1 MIRRCIFLP
10 EKIKGKYYLAIDIGA
25 SSGRHILG
33 HLENGKLCTEE
44 IYRFQNGAINKDGQ
58 LVWDIDRIFEH
69 VLTGMEKCKE
79 AGLIPFAIS
88 IDTWGVDYVLLD
100 NDGNR
105 LCDAVSYRDHRNDH
119 ADKTVEKMIP
129 MKELYLRTGIQK
141 QQFNTIC
148 QLVAFQ
154 NAEPEILRKSNKLL
168 LIPDYLNYLL
178 TGVMRT
184 EYTNASTTGLLDAI
198 SGTWDMDL
206 IKKLNLP
213 THIFTP
219 VFEPGTPIGS
229 VKENIAK
236 RIGYS
241 PSVYMTTSHDT
252 ASAILAIP
260 AENETDYAYI
270 SSGTWSLMG
279 TELTRPNLSYISL
292 KYNFT
297 NEGGYKRRYRYLKNI
312 MGLWIVQRLKAEQAP
327 DISYEE
333 FSKRASEKETD
344 GRIDVNDN
352 RFLSPENMLQEIN
365 TYLYESGQNT
375 TEDVYEAASVVYRSL
390 AECYAR
396 AISEM
401 EDLLEKKF
409 DVINIVGGGSN
420 SDFLNALTAK
430 CTGKKVLAGP
440 SECTAIGNMLTVM
453 ITSGEIKDL
462 WEARK
467 TVRRSFDIKEYV

>member
-1 MIRRCIFLP
+1 MS
-10 EKIKGKYYLAIDIGA
+10 EKNKEKYYLAIDIGA

-33 HLENGKLCTEE
+33 HLENGKLCVEE
-44 IYRFQNGAINKDGQ
+44 IYRFSNGAENKDGH
-58 LVWDIDRIFEH
+58 LIWDIEGIFEH
-69 VLTGMEKCKE
+69 VLIGMEKCTE
-79 AGLIPFAIS
+79 AGKIPSAVS

-100 NDGNR
+100 NEGNR
-105 LCDAVSYRDHRNDH
+105 LCDAVSYRDHRHDD
-119 ADKTVEKMIP
+119 ADKAVEKIIS
-129 MKELYLRTGIQK
+129 MKELYLRTGIQR
-141 QQFNTIC
+141 QQFNTVC
-148 QLVAFQ
+148 QLTAFQ
-154 NAEPEILRKSNKLL
+154 NDDPETLRKTHTLL
-168 LIPDYLNYLL
+168 LIPDYLNFLL

-198 SGTWDMDL
+198 LGTWDLDL
-206 IKKLNLP
+206 IRKLNIP
-213 THIFTP
+213 SHIFTP
-219 VFEPGTPIGS
+219 ISEPGTLIGP

-236 RIGYS
+236 RIGYY
-241 PSVYMTTSHDT
+241 PLVYMTTSHDT
-252 ASAILAIP
+252 ASAILAVP
-260 AENETDYAYI
+260 AQSDTDFAYI

-312 MGLWIVQRLKAEQAP
+312 MGLWIVQRLKAENAP

-333 FSKRASEKETD
+333 FSRRASEKETE
-344 GRIDVNDN
+344 GLVDVNDN
-352 RFLSPENMLQEIN
+352 RFLSPSNMLIEIN

-375 TEDVYEAASVVYRSL
+375 AEDVFEAASVVYRSL
-390 AECYAR
+390 AKCYAK

-420 SDFLNALTAK
+420 SDFLNSLTAQI
-430 CTGKKVLAGP
+430 TGKKVQAGP

-453 ITSGEIKDL
+453 ISSGEIKDL
-462 WEARK
+462 WEARE
-467 TVRRSFDIKEYV
+467 TVKRSFDVKEYV

>member
-1 MIRRCIFLP
+1 MS

-79 AGLIPFAIS
+79 AGLIPFAVS

-105 LCDAVSYRDHRNDH
+105 LSDVVFYRDHRNDN
-119 ADKTVEKMIP
+119 ADKSVEKIIS
-129 MKELYLRTGIQK
+129 MKELYLRTGIQR

-148 QLVAFQ
+148 QLTALQ
-154 NAEPEILRKSNKLL
+154 NYDPELLRKTHTLL
-168 LIPDYLNYLL
+168 MIPDYLNFLL
-178 TGVMRT
+178 TGALRT

-198 SGTWDMDL
+198 SGTWDLNL
-206 IKKLNLP
+206 IRKLNISS
-213 THIFTP
+213 HIFTP
-219 VFEPGTPIGS
+219 ISEPGTLIGP

-241 PSVYMTTSHDT
+241 PLVYMTTSHDT
-252 ASAILAIP
+252 ASAILAVP
-260 AENETDYAYI
+260 AQSDTDFAYI

-312 MGLWIVQRLKAEQAP
+312 MGLWIVQRLKTEQAP
-327 DISYEE
+327 DISYGE
-333 FSKRASEKETD
+333 FSKRASEKETA
-344 GRIDVNDN
+344 GRIDVNDS

-375 TEDVYEAASVVYRSL
+375 AEDVFEAASVVYRSL

-430 CTGKKVLAGP
+430 STGKKVLAGP
-440 SECTAIGNMLTVM
+440 SECTAVGNMLTVM
-453 ITSGEIKDL
+453 ISSGEINDL
-462 WEARK
+462 WEARE
-467 TVRRSFDIKEYV
+467 TVRRSFEVKEYV

>member
-1 MIRRCIFLP
+1 MS

-33 HLENGKLCTEE
+33 HLENGKLCIEE
-44 IYRFQNGAINKDGQ
+44 IYRFPNGAIQKDGQ

-79 AGLIPFAIS
+79 AGLIPFAVS

-105 LCDAVSYRDHRNDH
+105 LSDVVSYRDHRNDN
-119 ADKTVEKMIP
+119 ADKSVEKIIS
-129 MKELYLRTGIQK
+129 MKELYLRTGIQR

-148 QLVAFQ
+148 QLTALQ
-154 NAEPEILRKSNKLL
+154 NYDPELLRKTHTLL
-168 LIPDYLNYLL
+168 MIPDYLNFLL
-178 TGVMRT
+178 TGAMRT

-198 SGTWDMDL
+198 SGTWDLNL
-206 IKKLNLP
+206 IRKLNISS
-213 THIFTP
+213 HIFTP
-219 VFEPGTPIGS
+219 ISEPGTLIGP

-241 PSVYMTTSHDT
+241 PLVYMTTSHDT
-252 ASAILAIP
+252 ASAILAVP
-260 AENETDYAYI
+260 AQSDTDFAYI

-327 DISYEE
+327 DISYGE
-333 FSKRASEKETD
+333 FSKRASEKETA
-344 GRIDVNDN
+344 GRIDVNDS

-375 TEDVYEAASVVYRSL
+375 AEDVFEAASVVYRSL

-430 CTGKKVLAGP
+430 STGKKVLAGP
-440 SECTAIGNMLTVM
+440 SECTAVGNMLTVM
-453 ITSGEIKDL
+453 ISSGEINDL
-462 WEARK
+462 WEARE
-467 TVRRSFDIKEYV
+467 TVRRSFEVKEYV

>member
-1 MIRRCIFLP
+1 MSAKNI
-10 EKIKGKYYLAIDIGA
+10 GNYYLAIDIGA

-33 HLENGKLCTEE
+33 HLENGKLCIEE
-44 IYRFQNGAINKDGQ
+44 IYRFPNGAIQKDGH
-58 LVWDIDRIFEH
+58 LVWDIDGLFEN
-69 VLTGMEKCKE
+69 VLIGMEKCRE
-79 AGLIPFAIS
+79 AGKIPSAVS

-100 NDGNR
+100 KEGNR
-105 LCDAVSYRDHRNDH
+105 LYDAVSYRDHRNDN
-119 ADKTVEKMIP
+119 ADKAVEKIIS
-129 MKELYLRTGIQK
+129 MKELYLRTGIQR
-141 QQFNTIC
+141 QQFNTVC

-154 NAEPEILRKSNKLL
+154 NAEPEILRNSDKLL
-168 LIPDYLNYLL
+168 MIPDYLNYLL
-178 TGVMRT
+178 TGEMRT

-213 THIFTP
+213 AHIFTP
-219 VFEPGTPIGS
+219 VFEPGTLIGS
-229 VKENIAK
+229 VKEDIAN

-260 AENETDYAYI
+260 SEKETDYAYI

-279 TELTRPNLSYISL
+279 TELTSPNLSYISL

-333 FSKRASEKETD
+333 FSKRASEKETA
-344 GRIDVNDN
+344 GKIDVNDS

-365 TYLYESGQNT
+365 TYLYESGQNAA
-375 TEDVYEAASVVYRSL
+375 ENVFEAASIVYRSL

-430 CTGKKVLAGP
+430 STGKKVLAGP
-440 SECTAIGNMLTVM
+440 SECTAVGNMLTVM
-453 ITSGEIKDL
+453 ISSGEINDL
-462 WEARK
+462 WEARE
-467 TVRRSFDIKEYV
+467 TVRRSFEVKEYV

>member
-1 MIRRCIFLP
+1 MS

-79 AGLIPFAIS
+79 AGLIPFAVS

-105 LCDAVSYRDHRNDH
+105 LSDVVSYRDHRNDN
-119 ADKTVEKMIP
+119 ADKSVEKIIS
-129 MKELYLRTGIQK
+129 MKELYLRTGIQR

-148 QLVAFQ
+148 QLTALQ
-154 NAEPEILRKSNKLL
+154 NYDPELLRKTHTLL
-168 LIPDYLNYLL
+168 MIPDYLNFLL
-178 TGVMRT
+178 TGAMRT

-198 SGTWDMDL
+198 SGTWDLNL
-206 IKKLNLP
+206 IRKLNISS
-213 THIFTP
+213 HIFTP
-219 VFEPGTPIGS
+219 ISEPGTLIGP

-241 PSVYMTTSHDT
+241 PLVYMTTSHDT
-252 ASAILAIP
+252 ASAILAVP
-260 AENETDYAYI
+260 AQSDTDFAYI

-327 DISYEE
+327 DISYGE
-333 FSKRASEKETD
+333 FSKRASEKETA
-344 GRIDVNDN
+344 GRIDVNDS

-375 TEDVYEAASVVYRSL
+375 AEDVFEAASVVYRSL

-430 CTGKKVLAGP
+430 STGKKVLAGP
-440 SECTAIGNMLTVM
+440 SECTAVGNMLTVM
-453 ITSGEIKDL
+453 ISSGEINDL
-462 WEARK
+462 WEARE
-467 TVRRSFDIKEYV
+467 TVRRSFEVKEYV

>member
-1 MIRRCIFLP
+1 MSAK
-10 EKIKGKYYLAIDIGA
+10 KIGNYYLAIDIGA

-33 HLENGKLCTEE
+33 NLENGKLSIEE
-44 IYRFQNGAINKDGQ
+44 IYRFPNGAIQKDGH
-58 LVWDIDRIFEH
+58 LVWDIDGLFEN
-69 VLTGMEKCKE
+69 VLTGMEKCRE
-79 AGLIPFAIS
+79 AGKIPSAVS

-100 NDGNR
+100 KDGNR
-105 LCDAVSYRDHRNDH
+105 LSDAVSYRDHRNDN
-119 ADKTVEKMIP
+119 ADKAVEKIIP
-129 MKELYLRTGIQK
+129 MKELYLRTGIQR
-141 QQFNTIC
+141 QQFNTVC
-148 QLVAFQ
+148 QLIALQ
-154 NAEPEILRKSNKLL
+154 NDEPEILRKADTLL
-168 LIPDYLNYLL
+168 MIPDYLNFLL
-178 TGVMRT
+178 TGEKRT

-206 IKKLNLP
+206 IKKLNIP
-213 THIFTP
+213 THIFTS
-219 VFEPGTPIGS
+219 VCEPGTIIGS
-229 VKENIAK
+229 VKEDIAK

-252 ASAILAIP
+252 ASAILAVP
-260 AENETDYAYI
+260 AENDSEFAYI

-312 MGLWIVQRLKAEQAP
+312 MGLWIVQRLKADCAP

-365 TYLYESGQNT
+365 TYLNKSGQKPAD
-375 TEDVYEAASVVYRSL
+375 DVFEAASVVYRSL
-390 AECYAR
+390 SECYAR

-420 SDFLNALTAK
+420 SDFLNELTAK
-430 CTGKKVLAGP
+430 STRKKVLAGP

-453 ITSGEIKDL
+453 IASGEIKDL
-462 WEARK
+462 WEARE
-467 TVRRSFDIKEYV
+467 TVRRSFDVKEYV

>member
-1 MIRRCIFLP
+1 MSAKNI
-10 EKIKGKYYLAIDIGA
+10 GNYYLAIDIGA

-79 AGLIPFAIS
+79 AGLIPSAVS
-88 IDTWGVDYVLLD
+88 IDTWGVDYILLD
-100 NDGNR
+100 KEGNR
-105 LCDAVSYRDHRNDH
+105 LYDAVSYRDHRNDN
-119 ADKTVEKMIP
+119 ADKSVEKIIS
-129 MKELYLRTGIQK
+129 MKELYLRTGIQR

-148 QLVAFQ
+148 QLTALQ
-154 NAEPEILRKSNKLL
+154 NYDPELLRKTHTLL
-168 LIPDYLNYLL
+168 MIPDYLNFLL
-178 TGVMRT
+178 TGAMRT

-198 SGTWDMDL
+198 SGTWDLNL
-206 IKKLNLP
+206 IRKLNISS
-213 THIFTP
+213 HIFTP
-219 VFEPGTPIGS
+219 ISEPGTLIGP

-241 PSVYMTTSHDT
+241 PLVYMTTSHDT
-252 ASAILAIP
+252 ASAILAVP
-260 AENETDYAYI
+260 AQSDTDFAYI

-333 FSKRASEKETD
+333 FSKRASEKETA
-344 GRIDVNDN
+344 GKIDVNDS

-375 TEDVYEAASVVYRSL
+375 AEDVFEAASVVYRSL

-430 CTGKKVLAGP
+430 STGKKVLAGP
-440 SECTAIGNMLTVM
+440 SECTAVGNMLTVM
-453 ITSGEIKDL
+453 ISSGEINDL
-462 WEARK
+462 WEARE
-467 TVRRSFDIKEYV
+467 TVRRSFEVKEYV

>member
-1 MIRRCIFLP
+1 MSAKNI
-10 EKIKGKYYLAIDIGA
+10 GNYYLAIDIGA

-79 AGLIPFAIS
+79 AGLIPFAVS

-105 LCDAVSYRDHRNDH
+105 LSDVVSYRDHRNDN
-119 ADKTVEKMIP
+119 ADKSVEKIIS
-129 MKELYLRTGIQK
+129 MKELYLRTGIQR

-148 QLVAFQ
+148 QLTALQ
-154 NAEPEILRKSNKLL
+154 NYDPELLRKTHTLL
-168 LIPDYLNYLL
+168 MIPDYLNFLL
-178 TGVMRT
+178 TGAMRT

-198 SGTWDMDL
+198 SGTWDLNL
-206 IKKLNLP
+206 IRKLNISS
-213 THIFTP
+213 HIFTP
-219 VFEPGTPIGS
+219 ISEPGTLIGP

-241 PSVYMTTSHDT
+241 PLVYMTTSHDT
-252 ASAILAIP
+252 ASAILAVP
-260 AENETDYAYI
+260 AQSDTDFAYI

-327 DISYEE
+327 DISYGE
-333 FSKRASEKETD
+333 FSKRASEKETA
-344 GRIDVNDN
+344 GRIDVNDS

-375 TEDVYEAASVVYRSL
+375 AEDVFEAASVVYRSL

-430 CTGKKVLAGP
+430 STGKKVLAGP
-440 SECTAIGNMLTVM
+440 SECTAVGNMLTVM
-453 ITSGEIKDL
+453 ISSGEINDL
-462 WEARK
+462 WEARE
-467 TVRRSFDIKEYV
+467 TVRRSFEVKEYV

>member
-1 MIRRCIFLP
+1 MS

-33 HLENGKLCTEE
+33 HLENGKLCIEE
-44 IYRFQNGAINKDGQ
+44 IYRFPNGAIQKDGH
-58 LVWDIDRIFEH
+58 LVWDIDGLFEN
-69 VLTGMEKCKE
+69 VMIGMEKCRE
-79 AGLIPFAIS
+79 AGKIPSAVS

-100 NDGNR
+100 KEGNR
-105 LCDAVSYRDHRNDH
+105 LYDAVSYRDHRNDN
-119 ADKTVEKMIP
+119 ADKSVEKIIS
-129 MKELYLRTGIQK
+129 MKELYLRTGIQR

-148 QLVAFQ
+148 QLTALQ
-154 NAEPEILRKSNKLL
+154 NYDPELLRKTHTLL
-168 LIPDYLNYLL
+168 MIPDYLNFLL
-178 TGVMRT
+178 TGAMRT

-198 SGTWDMDL
+198 SGTWDLNL
-206 IKKLNLP
+206 IRKLNISS
-213 THIFTP
+213 HIFTP
-219 VFEPGTPIGS
+219 ISEPGTLIGP

-241 PSVYMTTSHDT
+241 PLVYMTTSHDT
-252 ASAILAIP
+252 ASAILAVP
-260 AENETDYAYI
+260 AQSDTDFAYI

-327 DISYEE
+327 DISYGE
-333 FSKRASEKETD
+333 FSKRASEKETA
-344 GRIDVNDN
+344 GRIDVNDS

-375 TEDVYEAASVVYRSL
+375 AEDVFEAASVVYRSL

-430 CTGKKVLAGP
+430 RTGKKVLAGP
-440 SECTAIGNMLTVM
+440 SECTAVGNMLTVM
-453 ITSGEIKDL
+453 ISSGEINDL
-462 WEARK
+462 WEARE
-467 TVRRSFDIKEYV
+467 TVRRSFEVKEYV

>member
-1 MIRRCIFLP
+1 MS

-79 AGLIPFAIS
+79 AGLIPFAVS

-105 LCDAVSYRDHRNDH
+105 LSDVVSYRDHRNDN
-119 ADKTVEKMIP
+119 ADKSVEKIIS
-129 MKELYLRTGIQK
+129 MKELYLRTGIQR

-148 QLVAFQ
+148 QLTALQ
-154 NAEPEILRKSNKLL
+154 NYDPELLRKTHTLL
-168 LIPDYLNYLL
+168 MIPDYLNFLL
-178 TGVMRT
+178 TGAMRT
-184 EYTNASTTGLLDAI
+184 EYTNASNTGLLDAI
-198 SGTWDMDL
+198 SGTWDLNL
-206 IKKLNLP
+206 IRKLNISS
-213 THIFTP
+213 HIFTP
-219 VFEPGTPIGS
+219 ISEPGTLIGP

-241 PSVYMTTSHDT
+241 PLVYMTTSHDT
-252 ASAILAIP
+252 ASAILAVP
-260 AENETDYAYI
+260 AQSDTDFAYI

-327 DISYEE
+327 DISYGE
-333 FSKRASEKETD
+333 FSKRASEKETA
-344 GRIDVNDN
+344 GRIDVNDS

-375 TEDVYEAASVVYRSL
+375 AEDVFEAASVVYRSL

-430 CTGKKVLAGP
+430 STGKKVLAGP
-440 SECTAIGNMLTVM
+440 SECTAVGNMLTVM
-453 ITSGEIKDL
+453 ISSGEINDL
-462 WEARK
+462 WEARE
-467 TVRRSFDIKEYV
+467 TVRRSFEVKEYV